1 MKKFF
6 IILSLSLL
14 LAFFS
19 FGESASESSQILLTC
34 ASGSNVDIDGNEQFD
49 TLTDGLLVLRSMFGL
64 DGDALVTGTVAS
76 DAAFTA
82 SADIEFR
89 IATLGDLADI
99 DGNSETDALTD
110 GLLTLWYLFGL
121 EGDTLIAGVV
131 ASDTTITNV
140 VDIEAHLKILMPA
153 L

>member
-1 MKKFF
+1 MEKAH
-6 IILSLSLL
+6 LSLVK
-14 LAFFS
+14 F
-19 FGESASESSQILLTC
+19 C
-34 ASGSNVDIDGNEQFD
+34 
-49 TLTDGLLVLRSMFGL
+49 
-64 DGDALVTGTVAS
+64 DAPVTGTVAS

-140 VDIEAHLKILMPA
+140 VDIEAHLKTLMSA